1 MESLSNPQTNG
12 NLNPLGSNVELNLLG
27 IDKKW
32 VRYNGSWVDKSTIP
46 VEPVKQ
52 KEPAQAAFEE
62 FEGSTSR
69 WWQFWKA

>member
-1 MESLSNPQTNG
+1 MESLSNQQTNG
-12 NLNPLGSNVELNLLG
+12 NPNAIGSNVELNLLG

-46 VEPVKQ
+46 VKPI
-52 KEPAQAAFEE
+52 KEEETAPMAFEE
-62 FEGSTSR
+62 LDGTTSP